1 MRYANSALAAN
12 IFLRSTIGAAFPLF
26 APYMYRGIGVAW
38 ATSVLGFIAVALA
51 PVPIIFYI
59 WGARI
64 RKTCR
69 FYIPQCNE
77 SIHQD
82 IDIETKTPQ

>member
-26 APYMYRGIGVAW
+26 GKYMYQGIGVDW

-51 PVPIIFYI
+51 PVPIIFFV
-59 WGARI
+59 WGANI
-64 RKTCR
+64 RKASR
-69 FYIPQCNE
+69 FSIP
-77 SIHQD
+77 
-82 IDIETKTPQ
+82 PG